1 MKMTEKLP
9 LDLLQEQSITEEKGQ
24 AEKQKSPSS
33 AQKEPESFQKAVQ
46 ELKTIVEQLENVQGD
61 LDKSVALFQR
71 GMHLAKWSEGYLDRM
86 EEQITE
92 IIADNDLQAE
102 D

>member
-1 MKMTEKLP
+1 MTEKLP

-92 IIADNDLQAE
+92 IIADNDLQDE

>member
-1 MKMTEKLP
+1 MTEKLP
-9 LDLLQEQSITEEKGQ
+9 LDLLQEQSITEEKSQ

-92 IIADNDLQAE
+92 IIADNDLQDE